1 MIQKNE
7 VFSETGAFGMRRG
20 LINPKKSFFNPRN
33 VYSSVRA
40 KCHLVRTR
48 LSIQA
53 RLYSQS
59 GMLRYAKSKALTN
72 VFGYF
77 MALGEQ
83 ISHAPSLSAIRAA
96 FFLILPFLF
105 LNSLGI
111 LLMSF
116 PLDGYRTF
124 MADTLGLHWQSYISP
139 FVSVTQI
146 IISPLVAFGI
156 GHYLA
161 TQFNHKNQKL
171 HVSSDMVGFVAVAA
185 FFSMVPSASIR
196 PLEFWSG
203 TPGLF
208 TAIFISFP
216 VVKVFLA
223 LFSCKSLRIHWPG
236 SASGLVITQGF
247 NAFVPAIMTVIL
259 CVVMSQAVTHFVGKD
274 LYELLYS
281 LSMMPFSTITTGLE
295 QALFHVL
302 SMQALWFMG
311 FHGAH
316 MLRDLAYGVYDT
328 AMTSNVVASMNGV
341 EIPHILTDTFLDA
354 FVFMGGAGTG
364 LALVGA
370 LLFFGKTPANRK
382 LAFFCLIPCI
392 FNINEVLLF
401 GAPIILN
408 PILLI
413 PFLVT
418 PIVMT
423 LTSYASM
430 AVGLVPKTTVLVEWT
445 TPIFMN
451 GYLATESMSAVV
463 LQCANL
469 LIGMAIY
476 TPFVLFGNRMKEKQF
491 TSLFDTLLQ
500 RATATITD
508 SRQYINYN
516 DDAGALARSLVVEME
531 HSLKTGEGF
540 YLMLQPQVCARTGKV
555 VSAESLVRWR
565 TKAYG
570 NIATPITIALAEASG
585 LIQPLG
591 LWIFN
596 EACRLRKQWMDE
608 GFDDIVL
615 SVNVSGAQ
623 LEDSFAEQL
632 QYIMAMHDLPLG
644 SVEIEVTESRML
656 GSSIDESKALMD
668 LHSSGFPLAIDD
680 FGMGHSSLKYLRKFP
695 VSVVKIDGAIVKDVL
710 TNPICADIIST
721 ITKLCRARSMRCIAE
736 FVETEKHAEKLR
748 ELDCDL
754 FQGYLYSAP
763 LLPDACLEYIHNI
776 NDNLEKSKLAAC
788 EQDS

>member
-1 MIQKNE
+1 MIQKNGF
-7 VFSETGAFGMRRG
+7 FSENNTFDTKKHLRNNKKN
-20 LINPKKSFFNPRN
+20 LFNPKDI
-33 VYSSVRA
+33 YTTL
-40 KCHLVRTR
+40 KCKCQTARMHLDAQ
-48 LSIQA
+48 S

-59 GMLRYAKSKALTN
+59 GILRYAKSQKLTN
-72 VFGYF
+72 LFGYL
-77 MALGEQ
+77 MAIGEQ
-83 ISHAPSLSAIRAA
+83 ISRSSSLSAIRAA
-96 FFLILPFLF
+96 FFLLLPFLF

-111 LLMSF
+111 LLISF

-124 MADTLGLHWQSYISP
+124 MADLLGIHWQSYISP
-139 FVSVTQI
+139 FVSVTQL

-161 TQFNHKNQKL
+161 SQFNNTHQKL

-185 FFSMVPSASIR
+185 YFSMLPLDSLR

-203 TPGLF
+203 SSGLF
-208 TAIFISFP
+208 TAIIISFP
-216 VVKVFLA
+216 VVKLFLA
-223 LFSCKSLRIHWPG
+223 LFSCKCLRIHWPG

-247 NAFVPAIMTVIL
+247 NAFIPAIITLIL
-259 CVVMSQAVTHFVGKD
+259 CVAGSQVVTILAGKD

-281 LSMMPFSTITTGLE
+281 LSMIPFSTLTTGLE
-295 QALFHVL
+295 QVLFHVL
-302 SMQALWFMG
+302 SMQTLWFMG

-316 MLRDLAYGVYDT
+316 MLRDIAYGVYDT
-328 AMTSNVVASMNGV
+328 AMTENVVAAMNGTEV
-341 EIPHILTDTFLDA
+341 PHILTDIFLDA

-401 GAPIILN
+401 GVPVILN
-408 PILLI
+408 PILLL
-413 PFLVT
+413 PFLLT
-418 PIVMT
+418 PIVLT
-423 LTSYASM
+423 LTSYASI
-430 AVGLVPKTTVLVEWT
+430 ALEFVPKTSVMVEWT

-451 GYLATESMSAVV
+451 GYLATESVSAII
-463 LQCANL
+463 LQCVNL

-476 TPFVLFGNRMKEKQF
+476 APFVRFGNRMKEKQF
-491 TSLFDTLLQ
+491 TTLFDTLLQ

-540 YLMLQPQVCARTGKV
+540 YLMLQPQICAKTGKV

-608 GFDDIVL
+608 GFEDIVL

-721 ITKLCRARSMRCIAE
+721 ITKLCRARNMRCIAE

-763 LLPDACLEYIHNI
+763 LMPDACLQYIHNI
-776 NDNLEKSKLAAC
+776 NNALIKR
-788 EQDS
+788 